1 MLHTPQYKF
10 IPVQSAWHCP
20 KLEAIAADVEIDM
33 DRVSRRYVGRDM
45 PFDVQERFD
54 NLSAFWDSLCD
65 ADKAARDAEWGQ

>member
-10 IPVQSAWHCP
+10 IPVASAWFNP

-54 NLSAFWDSLCD
+54 NLSSFWDSLCD
-65 ADKAARDAEWGQ
+65 ADKAAKDAGYAA